1 MLNFGFGSVMGRVTS
16 GVRVKIGCFQFGCRF
31 GYGFGLFG
39 SGFGSRVCFAR
50 SKYKTSV
57 DFLMQ
62 NKMQTPVLLSNF
74 VSYVENH
81 FQTSIN
87 IRSDNGTK
95 FIQGQCATLF
105 GTKGIIQ
112 HKSVPKTPQQ
122 NGRIERK
129 HRHLIDN

>member
-1 MLNFGFGSVMGRVTS
+1 
-16 GVRVKIGCFQFGCRF
+16 
-31 GYGFGLFG
+31 
-39 SGFGSRVCFAR
+39 
-50 SKYKTSV
+50 
-57 DFLMQ
+57 MQ

-129 HRHLIDN
+129 HRHLIDTTRVLKLHVSLQINFGVIVSWLLLTSSTSFLQLCLSGRNLMNVYSTSLLITTCSR